1 MIDIKF
7 RRWMND
13 NVKYG
18 LNEAKTSFKWFDTE
32 EEVISVL
39 SEIREVLK
47 EYPEYSL
54 SHKQHLSY
62 RGYTIYPRVYKT
74 VELGDIRAEIAP
86 FVEDSESVAVMLHNA
101 VFSEEAVAVLGDLVE
116 NEKVVREFGA
126 ISKNTR
132 FKIKIEGD
140 VLKNYLQL
148 GPWKKLRSDNRYIYL
163 IECEGKYKIGVAK
176 DVGQRVKTL
185 QAANPSKI
193 TVITSYRVET
203 AKALDVEKSI
213 HKILERLN
221 IRGEWFDLDIFEDVV
236 GVFES
241 LCVLY
246 DK

>member
-1 MIDIKF
+1 MIDVKF
-7 RRWMND
+7 RKWMND
-13 NVKYG
+13 NVKHD
-18 LNEAKTSFKWFDTE
+18 LREAKTSFKWFDTE
-32 EEVISVL
+32 EDVKTAL
-39 SEIREVLK
+39 SGIEEVLK
-47 EYPEYSL
+47 DYPEYSL

-74 VELGDIRAEIAP
+74 VELEDIRAEIAP
-86 FVEDSESVAVMLHNA
+86 FVDDSEHVADRLYNA
-101 VFSEEAVAVLGDLVE
+101 VLSEEPVVVLGDLIE
-116 NEKVVREFGA
+116 SEKTIREFGA

-140 VLKNYLQL
+140 VLKNYLQPC
-148 GPWKKLRSDNRYIYL
+148 PWKKLRSDNRYIYL

-176 DVGQRVKTL
+176 DIGQRVKTL

-193 TVITSYRVET
+193 TAITSYRVET
-203 AKALDVEKSI
+203 AKALDVEKSV

-236 GVFES
+236 GMFES